1 VSKSRQ
7 KRYVTTQEAADFLS
21 VDPSWVRYLV
31 RKKKLKAELVTP
43 RFLLISRLSLKN
55 YARARA
61 FRQVAKQRK
70 QRHKS

>member
-1 VSKSRQ
+1 
-7 KRYVTTQEAADFLS
+7 
-21 VDPSWVRYLV
+21 V

-70 QRHKS
+70 QQHKS